1 MLVQSQLYSSV
12 TRVLHP
18 ACGVYAPLCTRTHA
32 ILTQV
37 PQLVDV
43 GCALPLSCCSP
54 PSLSYLIFLIT
65 LNISSTSGDIF
76 CSIGRIDWPRDHGGG
91 FITTR
96 DHVPPGISHPS
107 GVHPQGCT
115 TPHTTPKSGR
125 TQWYDVRLATTS
137 LPLPCPK
144 LFILQNNKNFI
155 IVIPWYHSSWNKYF
169 CWFRMYYFYYLYA
182 KTQKA
187 RTCLECTTTFVTAQ
201 TSLVCS
207 CSGHVQSPNT
217 FYLCC
222 LHSHPKSG

>member
-96 DHVPPGISHPS
+96 DHVLPGISYPM

-155 IVIPWYHSSWNKYF
+155 IVIPWYHSSWNKYVVDLE
-169 CWFRMYYFYYLYA
+169 CIIMFYY
-182 KTQKA
+182 
-187 RTCLECTTTFVTAQ
+187 
-201 TSLVCS
+201 
-207 CSGHVQSPNT
+207 
-217 FYLCC
+217 YLCQNT
-222 LHSHPKSG
+222 KSKDLPCVAYL